1 MPSPSS
7 HETLI
12 FLVLTS
18 KGLCGIFMNDRV
30 MIMVLLSYLAVLLV
44 GFVLGVIAGFILARV
59 MIV

>member
-1 MPSPSS
+1 
-7 HETLI
+7 
-12 FLVLTS
+12 LTS